1 MNFGTIPLG
10 EAEGAILAHAI
21 RHASGV
27 FKKGRRLSA
36 EDVAV
41 LEHAGLTEVI
51 AARLGEHDLGEDE
64 AASAVARAITGDHA
78 YAAEPFTGR
87 ANLFAETRGLAVID
101 VARVDEINLLHES
114 LTIATVPH
122 LQVVE
127 EGQMLATAKVIPFA
141 ADKDVV
147 ARAVEICG
155 AQGLVKVAPLV
166 AHGAGLVLTVLPQT
180 RDAILDKSVA
190 AISSRLE
197 QLGSRLDEVI
207 RCGHDAA
214 AVADAIER
222 LAAKGCSPILVFGA
236 SAIVDRGDVIPDGL
250 ARSGGEVVH
259 LGMPVD
265 PGNLMML
272 GQRGETPVIG
282 VPSCARSPKLN
293 GFDWVLQRVL
303 AKVPVNARDI
313 MLMGAGGLLKEIPSR
328 PTPRSGRMTDGPR
341 APAIAAIILAAGQSR
356 RMGKANK
363 LLADIDGKPMVRHAA
378 EAVIASRA
386 SPVVVV
392 TGHESEE
399 VRRTLDGLEV
409 TFVDNPDYAE
419 GLSTSLAAGIA
430 ALPEG
435 VDGAVV
441 CLGDM
446 PMVEPAHVN
455 RLISAFDP
463 EEGRAICVP
472 VTRGKRG
479 NPVLWGA
486 DYFDEMTG
494 IKGDVGA
501 KHLLGQYSE
510 AVCEVEIEGEA
521 VLTDIDTPEAL
532 RKFVGQDQ

>member
-1 MNFGTIPLG
+1 MKFGTVPLSQ
-10 EAEGAILAHAI
+10 AEGAILAHSI
-21 RHASGV
+21 RHQEGV

-36 EDVAV
+36 DDVATLRASAV
-41 LEHAGLTEVI
+41 TEVI
-51 AARLGEHDLGEDE
+51 AARLGESDIGENE
-64 AASAVARAITGDHA
+64 AASAVARAVVGAHA

-87 ANLFAETRGLAVID
+87 ANLFAKTRGLAVVD
-101 VARVDEINLLHES
+101 VAHIDEINLLHES

-122 LQVVE
+122 LQVVD

-141 ADKDVV
+141 ADKEVV

-155 AQGLVKVAPLV
+155 PKGLVRVAPFV
-166 AHGAGLVLTVLPQT
+166 ECGAGLVLTVLPQT
-180 RDAILDKSVA
+180 REAILDKSVQ

-214 AVADAIER
+214 AVASAIDG
-222 LAAKGCSPILVFGA
+222 LAAKGCAPILIFGA
-236 SAIVDRGDVIPDGL
+236 SSIVDRGDVIPDGL
-250 ARSGGEVVH
+250 TRSGGEVIH

-272 GQRGETPVIG
+272 GQLASTPVIG

-303 AKVPVNARDI
+303 ADVPVSARDV

-328 PTPRSGRMTDGPR
+328 PVPRSGRMSDGPK
-341 APAIAAIILAAGQSR
+341 APAIAGIVLAAGQSR

-363 LLADIDGKPMVRHAA
+363 LLADIDGQPMVRHAA
-378 EAVIASRA
+378 QAVSASLA
-386 SPVVVV
+386 SPVIVV
-392 TGHESEE
+392 TGHEGEK
-399 VRRTLDGLEV
+399 VRGALDGLDV
-409 TFVDNPDYAE
+409 SFVDNPDFAD
-419 GLSTSLAAGIA
+419 GLSTSLGAGLS
-430 ALPEG
+430 ALRDG

-446 PMVEPAHVN
+446 PMIEPAHVN

-486 DYFDEMTG
+486 DYFDEMAG

-501 KHLLGQYSE
+501 KHLLGLYAE
-510 AVCEVEIEGEA
+510 VVCEVEIGDDA
-521 VLTDIDTPEAL
+521 VLTDIDTPAAL
-532 RKFVGQDQ
+532 RKFVEQD